1 MGTMKIAATGDIH
14 YDLIRNPSEVDKFL
28 SFIRRLEEEEP
39 DVLVLA
45 GDTVGL
51 GSSKLEECLNLFREV
66 APVRLKVFG
75 NHDYWSTE
83 GDTFSTL
90 EILKSRIKGCGF
102 ELLEEKPTIVDGI
115 GFAGNC
121 LWYDYSFSPVEM
133 PPRSSYE
140 KKIFGG
146 HIIWNDVHFV
156 RLGKSDMDYT
166 SELNAKLE
174 RDIQGLESKVEQI
187 VAVTHHIGFIEML
200 TEREE
205 FPGWNFCNAFMGSNR
220 LGEMLLNHPKVRYH
234 ICGHT
239 HDQKVVRKGS
249 LISINPGS
257 TYVEKKFVSLVIRK
271 DGSTASIEFGSVEV

>member
-1 MGTMKIAATGDIH
+1 MKIIATGDIH
-14 YDLIRNPSEVDKFL
+14 YDLIRNPEEHKKFVN
-28 SFIRRLEEEEP
+28 FINRLKNEEP

-51 GSSKLEECLNLFREV
+51 GSTKLEECLSFFKEV
-66 APVRLKVFG
+66 APIRLKVFG
-75 NHDYWSTE
+75 NHDYWTIE
-83 GDTFSTL
+83 GDTSSHL

-102 ELLEEKPTIVDGI
+102 VLLEEKPVIIDGI

-121 LWYDYSFSPVEM
+121 LWYDYSFSPEEI

-156 RLGKSDMDYT
+156 NLGKSDIDYT
-166 SELNAKLE
+166 SELNEKLE
-174 RDIQGLESKVEQI
+174 GDIQRLEADVEQI
-187 VAVTHHIGFIEML
+187 VVVTHHIGFIEML
-200 TEREE
+200 TTREG
-205 FPGWNFCNAFMGSNR
+205 FPGWNFCNAFMGSKR
-220 LGEMLLNHPKVRYH
+220 LGKMLLNHPKVRYH

-239 HDQKVVRKGS
+239 HDEKVVRKGS

-257 TYVEKKFVSLVIRK
+257 TYDEKKFVSLVIPK
-271 DGSTASIEFGSVEV
+271 DGSTASIEFCGVEV

>member
-1 MGTMKIAATGDIH
+1 MKITATGDIH
-14 YDLIRNPSEVDKFL
+14 YDLVRSTAERDKL
-28 SFIRRLEEEEP
+28 LNFIKRLEGEQP

-51 GSSKLEECLNLFREV
+51 GSSRLEECLNLFSEV
-66 APVRLKVFG
+66 APIRLKVFG
-75 NHDYWSTE
+75 NHDYWSNE
-83 GDTFSTL
+83 GDTLSHL
-90 EILKSRIKGCGF
+90 EILKSRIEDCGF
-102 ELLEEKPTIVDGI
+102 MLLDEKPVIVGGI

-121 LWYDYSFSPVEM
+121 LWYDYSFSPGEM
-133 PPRSSYE
+133 PPRSSHE

-156 RLGKSDMDYT
+156 RLCKSDTDYT
-166 SELNAKLE
+166 GELNQKLE
-174 RDIQGLESKVEQI
+174 RDIERLEAEVEHI

-200 TEREE
+200 TIREA
-205 FPGWNFCNAFMGSNR
+205 FPGWNFCNAFMGSDR

-257 TYVEKKFVSLVIRK
+257 AYDEKKFASLVIPE
-271 DGSTASIEFGSVEV
+271 DGSAASMGFDGAEVQL